1 MFFFLLTVNMS
12 TFYFCGLVIWVCG
25 CFIAL
30 GLAKFQLWGFFI
42 LSRQS
47 MAFLFLWGVYWH
59 FLFLGLGLL
68 VPTALL
74 FTGTAWYSQYGG
86 DYTGLL
92 DAGVGGGQLHGLGLQ
107 AGQVVGQE
115 QQLG

>member
-1 MFFFLLTVNMS
+1 MLTVNMS

-68 VPTALL
+68 VPTTLL
-74 FTGTAWYSQYGG
+74 FTGTAWYSQYGLHG
-86 DYTGLL
+86 TVNMVVIILAFL
-92 DAGVGGGQLHGLGLQ
+92 MLELGVGSYMDLVFRLDR
-107 AGQVVGQE
+107 
-115 QQLG
+115 